1 MMRGRRVLRRK
12 TAVTD
17 AWLSKK
23 LMSIARVTFDIV
35 TWRLPSCLTLV
46 PLNLMSFDSGIFNT
60 FSISAFNLIT
70 RVSRRK
76 SFPPHCQ

>member
-35 TWRLPSCLTLV
+35 TWQSC
-46 PLNLMSFDSGIFNT
+46 I
-60 FSISAFNLIT
+60 
-70 RVSRRK
+70 RVGG
-76 SFPPHCQ
+76 FHLA